1 MAWFILLIAGLLEVV
16 WALTLKYSD
25 GMTKLWPSLAT
36 LVVAIISL
44 ALLSIAMRSLPVGT
58 AYGVWVG
65 IGALGT
71 AVMGVIVLGEAAGM
85 LKIMSVLLILAG
97 IVGLKISS

>member
-71 AVMGVIVLGEAAGM
+71 AVMGVIVLGETAGM
-85 LKIMSVLLILAG
+85 LKIMSVMLILAG